1 MSFIF
6 KNRSR
11 KKEILDDFE
20 LQGNDLAQNLRELQ
34 IVNSNLGG
42 YSVVKE
48 GIEQII
54 EKDSLKGRI
63 RVADIG
69 CGGGDTLRELAKW
82 SLKKGF
88 SLELTG
94 IDANKSAVNFA
105 EDQSRDYP
113 EISFKQLNIFSEEFK
128 VLDYDIIMF
137 NLFVHHFE
145 EGQIIAFLKVCRD
158 KKAVVLIND
167 LQRSALA
174 YTLFRLSSKVFNFSK
189 ISRHDGM
196 LSIRKAFT
204 RKDLRELLI
213 ASGFTQFTIKWKW
226 AFRYQ
231 VIAWY

>member
-20 LQGNDLAQNLRELQ
+20 LQGNDLAHNLRELQ
-34 IVNSNLGG
+34 LVNSNLGG

-48 GIEQII
+48 GVEQII
-54 EKDSLKGRI
+54 ERKGLTQKVRI
-63 RVADIG
+63 ADIG
-69 CGGGDTLRELAKW
+69 CGGGDTLRELARW
-82 SLKKGF
+82 STKRNFNLM
-88 SLELTG
+88 LTG
-94 IDANKSAVNFA
+94 IDANSNAISFA
-105 EDQSRDYP
+105 ENQSTNYP
-113 EISFKQLNIFSEEFK
+113 QIHYQQLNIFSEEFK
-128 VLDYDIIMF
+128 ALDCDIIMF

-145 EGQIIAFLKVCRD
+145 EDQIISFLKVCRE
-158 KKAVVLIND
+158 KEAVVLIND
-167 LQRSALA
+167 LQRSAVA

-189 ISRHDGM
+189 ISRHDGL

-204 RKDLRELLI
+204 RKDLRELL
-213 ASGFTQFTIKWKW
+213 AEAGFGKFSIKWKW